1 MHFYND
7 LIQFRLKIKAI
18 FFGFLLA
25 PILLAAQ
32 GLYFPPTT
40 GDAWDTISPESLNWC
55 QSNIDSLYGF
65 LDENNSKAFILL
77 KEGKIVIEKYFGTHK
92 QNSLWYWASAG
103 KTITAF
109 MIGIA
114 QQEKYLSITEPISK
128 YLGKGWTNCTAS
140 QEDKITVRHQLT
152 MTTGLDDG
160 VKDSYCTLK
169 NCLSYKADAGTRWA
183 YHNAPYTL
191 LDKVIEYATGTTLNG
206 FITQKLKNQT
216 GITGMFMPVDYNNVF
231 FSHARSMAR
240 FGLLVLNK
248 GNWNGTQIMTDTAY
262 FSQMTHA
269 SQELNQAYG
278 YLWWLNST
286 STFMLPQTQFVFKGQ
301 ISTNAPFDMFAAM
314 GKDGQ
319 FINVVPSKNMVWIRM
334 GEAPDNLE
342 VPFLLN
348 DQIWQMI
355 NKLECGTVGS
365 EEVSLNNNDVSI
377 FPNPTHDLISIRS
390 AKKIKKIELLNNQGQ
405 LLKLSDT
412 GGNNI
417 NIGISEFYGNL
428 FMLRIHFFDGKTI
441 TRKIL
446 KE

>member
-1 MHFYND
+1 M
-7 LIQFRLKIKAI
+7 KIKA
-18 FFGFLLA
+18 LLLV
-25 PILLAAQ
+25 ILFTPVFTIAQ
-32 GLYFPPTT
+32 NIYFPPKT
-40 GDAWDTISPESLNWC
+40 GDTWDTISPASLNLC

-65 LDENNSKAFILL
+65 LEENNTKAFILL
-77 KEGKIVIEKYFGTHK
+77 KDGKIVFEKYFGAHK

-109 MIGIA
+109 MVGIA
-114 QQEKYLSITEPISK
+114 QQEKYLSITEPVSK

-152 MTTGLDDG
+152 MTSGFDDG
-160 VKDSYCTLK
+160 VPDSYCTLK

-191 LDKVIEYATGTTLNG
+191 LDKVIENATGVSLNSY
-206 FITQKLKNQT
+206 ITQKLKNQT
-216 GITGMFMPVDYNNVF
+216 GMTGMFLPIDYNNVF
-231 FSHARSMAR
+231 FSNARSMAR
-240 FGLLVLNK
+240 FGLLALNK
-248 GNWNGTQIMTDTAY
+248 GNWDGTQILTDTAY
-262 FSQMTHA
+262 FNQMTHT
-269 SQELNQAYG
+269 SQKLNQAYG

-301 ISTNAPFDMFAAM
+301 ISPNAPFDMFAAM

-319 FINVVPSKNMVWIRM
+319 FINVVPGKNLVWIRM

-390 AKKIKKIELLNNQGQ
+390 AKKITKIELLNNQGQ
-405 LLKLSDT
+405 LLKLLNV
-412 GGNNI
+412 GGNDLTICI
-417 NIGISEFYGNL
+417 NEFYGNL
-428 FMLRIHFFDGKTI
+428 FMLRIHFFDGKSI
-441 TRKIL
+441 TRKVL
-446 KE
+446 RH